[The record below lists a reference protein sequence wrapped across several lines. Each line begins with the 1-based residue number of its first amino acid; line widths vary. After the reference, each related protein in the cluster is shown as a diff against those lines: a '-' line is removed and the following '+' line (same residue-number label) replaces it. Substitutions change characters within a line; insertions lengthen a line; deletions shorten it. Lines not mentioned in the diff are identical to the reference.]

1 MRVVSCL
8 FTEHNLWLVLLM
20 NRPALNPD
28 EARLLNVIADV
39 MWDWSQKP
47 RSPERAG
54 AMVAMGS
61 ILGRLGWQTLGLDET
76 DRRARDKK
84 RGPTL

>member
-1 MRVVSCL
+1 
-8 FTEHNLWLVLLM
+8 M
-20 NRPALNPD
+20 NRPTLKPD
-28 EARLLNVIADV
+28 EARIFNVIADV
-39 MWDWSQKP
+39 MWDWSQKG
-47 RSPERAG
+47 RSAERAG

>member
-1 MRVVSCL
+1 MESLSRAG
-8 FTEHNLWLVLLM
+8 TMPE
-20 NRPALNPD
+20 ATNPD
-28 EARLLNVIADV
+28 
-39 MWDWSQKP
+39 
-47 RSPERAG
+47 
-54 AMVAMGS
+54 MVAIGS